1 MADFNVHYD
10 PITVNSGDVTVDV
23 KGLNDIKS
31 AVTLATPQPLKLET
45 DSGVKLDQ
53 SLKLDQ
59 TLKSESR
66 LDTASKVELA
76 ITQPIKTESTAELD
90 IKPLALDQCL
100 RVSLGPLPQTCVRQP
115 YQQRI
120 GFTLFGVEIF
130 GFNLSG
136 ESQVMVTDIPTK
148 PHVALGGE
156 QPIRHQPSPQRHDAP
171 RHSDAERAPGGGLRI
186 RLDE

>member
-1 MADFNVHYD
+1 MADVDVHYD

-31 AVTLATPQPLKLET
+31 AVTLATPQPLRLET

-53 SLKLDQ
+53 S
-59 TLKSESR
+59 LKSESR

-76 ITQPIKTESTAELD
+76 ITQPIKTESTAGLD

-100 RVSLGPLPQTCVRQP
+100 RISLGPLPPTCVRQP

-136 ESQVMVTDIPTK
+136 ETQVMVTDIPAK

-156 QPIRHQPSPQRHDAP
+156 QAIRHQPPPPRRDAP
-171 RHSDAERAPGGGLRI
+171 RHADAASAPGGGLKI
-186 RLDE
+186 RLD